1 MAVEGTV
8 VRAGA
13 TVVAMVM
20 AIPAG
25 ATRAADF
32 MEVVGFAAVAD
43 SMAEG
48 APMEAVG
55 STAEADPTVEAGS
68 MVAADSMV
76 VVGAGNALPRMK
88 RPTADSI
95 ELPAVSLSHCLI
107 SSVRFPGFGCPALYP
122 APAFLLEC
130 RLANRRGSKMSRTL
144 RRLTPL
150 WPT

>member
-68 MVAADSMV
+68 MVA
-76 VVGAGNALPRMK
+76 VGAGNALPRMK

-95 ELPAVSLSHCLI
+95 ELPAVSLSHFLGPI
-107 SSVRFPGFGCPALYP
+107 PGHRLPGSVPHAC
-122 APAFLLEC
+122 FLA
-130 RLANRRGSKMSRTL
+130 RMSARK
-144 RRLTPL
+144 P
-150 WPT
+150 PQ